1 MLDAI
6 VPSFWGLLLVMV
18 LLPEPAHAQAAWVPR
33 ADYHQALEPIGD
45 RVLTNV
51 GQDNGG
57 QGTSP
62 YTSFASAV
70 GANPAVWMQYETIGD
85 SPDAMMS
92 HARALMSDFNQ
103 IGSDTILLQFGL
115 DLSKGW
121 SGKAVDRKVADGKYD
136 DNVRGFCAVLRYL
149 DRPAYIRIGYEF
161 NGPGNHYRSKSY
173 VAAFRRMA
181 PMLRNCGVPVALV
194 WDLSPAVESGASPN
208 YMSYYP
214 GDQFVDWWGINLL
227 ADASANFDFT
237 SQTGLRFLADAES
250 HGKPVMIGE
259 ATAVGV
265 GAQRGNSSWEAWFQP
280 YFNYIYSH
288 PGIKMYTYLNDNFS
302 NTPWPTW
309 GDCSIP
315 ADSVVAQN
323 FHDELQNPRYI
334 LRKPGN
340 GVLDSI
346 NLSGPARSPF
356 SPSVE
361 PTQTLTPT
369 GR

>member
-1 MLDAI
+1 
-6 VPSFWGLLLVMV
+6 
-18 LLPEPAHAQAAWVPR
+18 
-33 ADYHQALEPIGD
+33 
-45 RVLTNV
+45 
-51 GQDNGG
+51 
-57 QGTSP
+57 
-62 YTSFASAV
+62 
-70 GANPAVWMQYETIGD
+70 MQYETIGD

-92 HARALMSDFNQ
+92 HARALMSHFNQ

-136 DNVRGFCAVLRYL
+136 ANVQGFCAVLRYL

-161 NGPGNHYRSKSY
+161 NGPGNHYHSKSY

-181 PMLRNCGVPVALV
+181 PVLRNCGVPVALV
-194 WDLSPAVESGASPN
+194 WDLSPAVESGSSPN
-208 YMSYYP
+208 YMAYYP

-237 SQTGLRFLADAES
+237 SRTGLRFLADAES

-265 GAQRGNSSWEAWFQP
+265 GAERGNSSWETWFQP

-288 PGIKMYTYLNDNFS
+288 PGIKMFTYLNDDFS
-302 NTPWPTW
+302 KTAWPTW
-309 GDCSIP
+309 GNCTIP

-346 NLSGPARSPF
+346 NLSGPPPPPP
-356 SPSVE
+356 SPSAKPV
-361 PTQTLTPT
+361 PSLTPQ